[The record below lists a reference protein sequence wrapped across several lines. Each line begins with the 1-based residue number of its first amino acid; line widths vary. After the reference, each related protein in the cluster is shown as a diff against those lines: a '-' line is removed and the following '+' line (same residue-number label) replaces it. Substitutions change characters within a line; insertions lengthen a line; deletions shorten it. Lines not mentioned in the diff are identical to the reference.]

1 MFEDFEKGVV
11 FVKVVFWIGGCIMLM
26 VYKLLG
32 YEWMEGRFEY
42 GGYQE
47 FSGIELKFF
56 GWNEEYKVV
65 K

>member
-1 MFEDFEKGVV
+1 MLDKVFNEYFIIKGMGVVFMFEDFEKGVV

-42 GGYQE
+42 GGY
-47 FSGIELKFF
+47 
-56 GWNEEYKVV
+56 
-65 K
+65 